1 MEVKKIHSKI
11 QAYQVNER
19 FLVLVEES
27 VVDLITVLDYWLY
40 DKEWEQQTHLQTIE
54 KAFVLGMCSGD
65 KLETVILHFARKLVI
80 DAFNKRVFAEEPEIL
95 LDKINMEITTYQATE
110 RYFIEVEKT
119 EKDFEDAFRFWAYD
133 KIGHHKIHELFV
145 AKDEIGDD
153 EHLEECIQSC
163 AITSL
168 EEYLEFFG

>member
-1 MEVKKIHSKI
+1 MEVKKIPSKI

-27 VVDLITVLDYWLY
+27 VVDSITVLDYWLY
-40 DKEWEQQTHLQTIE
+40 DKEWEQQTHLQTME
-54 KAFVLGMCSGD
+54 KAFILEFFPGD
-65 KLETVILHFARKLVI
+65 KLETGILHFARKLVI

-153 EHLEECIQSC
+153 EHLE
-163 AITSL
+163 
-168 EEYLEFFG
+168 